1 LILAPGQS
9 ATLDATFS
17 PVAAGILP
25 GSVTVASNATN
36 SPASISLS
44 GDGTTTAPQTVS
56 HSVSLTWTP
65 STSAVAG
72 YIVFRSEV
80 SGGPYS
86 VLDPNIVAADSFTD
100 STVQGGQT
108 YYYVVKSVT
117 SSGLQS
123 VDSTQTSAIIP
134 TP

>member
-1 LILAPGQS
+1 MA
-9 ATLDATFS
+9 
-17 PVAAGILP
+17 
-25 GSVTVASNATN
+25 
-36 SPASISLS
+36 
-44 GDGTTTAPQTVS
+44 
-56 HSVSLTWTP
+56 LTWTP

-123 VDSTQTSAIIP
+123 VDSTQTSAMIP